1 MTEFHYDQVT
11 QHSLWTQGVDATE
24 SPQPSRATVKHLRER
39 LQVSGASVLS
49 NADLLAIVLGTGPS
63 PPSVIRQMQ
72 ALLASTSLQELL
84 RIDFGELSTT
94 HQLGDTKAAQLQAVV
109 ELARRLT
116 LPADGDRYQILSP
129 ADAANLVRADMS
141 YLDHEE
147 MRILCLDTKNR
158 VVTNIRLYQGTI
170 NSSVLRAAEI
180 FRPAVTRNC
189 PGILICHNHPSGDP
203 TPSPEDEQVTWQ
215 LVEVAKL
222 FDIDLVDH
230 VIIGS
235 NHRFVSLKER
245 LRW

>member
-1 MTEFHYDQVT
+1 MTAFQYDQVT
-11 QHSLWTQGVDATE
+11 QHSLWTHGLDASDTKH
-24 SPQPSRATVKHLRER
+24 SRATVKHLRER
-39 LQVSGASVLS
+39 LQVSGAAVLS
-49 NADLLAIVLGTGPS
+49 TADLLAIVLGTGPS

-72 ALLASTSLQELL
+72 TLLASTSLQELV

-94 HQLGDTKAAQLQAVV
+94 HLLGDAKAAQLQAVV

-116 LPADGDRYQILSP
+116 LPADTERYQILSP
-129 ADAANLVRADMS
+129 ADAATLVRADMS

-147 MRILCLDTKNR
+147 MRVLCLDTKNH
-158 VVTNIRLYQGTI
+158 VVANIRLYQGTI
-170 NSSVLRAAEI
+170 NSSVVRAAEI

-203 TPSPEDEQVTWQ
+203 TPSPEDEQVTRQ

-222 FDIDLVDH
+222 FDIDLIDH

-235 NHRFVSLKER
+235 NHRFSSLKEQ

>member
-1 MTEFHYDQVT
+1 MTEFHYDQAT
-11 QHSLWTQGVDATE
+11 QDSLWTHGADTTE
-24 SPQPSRATVKHLRER
+24 STQHSRATVKHLRER
-39 LQVSGASVLS
+39 LQVNGASVLS

-63 PPSVIRQMQ
+63 PPSVIRQIQ

-84 RIDFGELSTT
+84 RIAFGELSKT
-94 HQLGDTKAAQLQAVV
+94 HQLGDTKSAQLQAVV

-116 LPADGDRYQILSP
+116 LPADTQRYQILSP
-129 ADAANLVRADMS
+129 ADAANFVQAEMS
-141 YLDHEE
+141 FLDHEE
-147 MRILCLDTKNR
+147 LRVLCLDTKHG
-158 VVTNIRLYQGTI
+158 VVANIRLYQGTI

-203 TPSPEDEQVTWQ
+203 TPSLEDEQVTRQ
-215 LVEVAKL
+215 LVEVAKPL
-222 FDIDLVDH
+222 DIDLIDQ

-235 NHRFVSLKER
+235 NPRFVSLKER

>member
-1 MTEFHYDQVT
+1 MTAFQYDQVT
-11 QHSLWTQGVDATE
+11 QHSLWTHGLDAPDTE
-24 SPQPSRATVKHLRER
+24 HSRVTVKHLRER

-49 NADLLAIVLGTGPS
+49 NADLLTIVLGTGPS
-63 PPSVIRQMQ
+63 PPSIIRQMQ

-84 RIDFGELSTT
+84 RIDFGELSKT
-94 HQLGDTKAAQLQAVV
+94 HLLGDAKAAQLQAVL

-116 LPADGDRYQILSP
+116 LPADTERYQIRSP
-129 ADAANLVRADMS
+129 ADAATLVRADMS
-141 YLDHEE
+141 YLDQEE
-147 MRILCLDTKNR
+147 MRVLCLDTKNH
-158 VVTNIRLYQGTI
+158 VVANIRLYQGTI
-170 NSSVLRAAEI
+170 NSSVVRAAEI

-203 TPSPEDEQVTWQ
+203 TPSPEDEQVTRQ

-222 FDIDLVDH
+222 FDIDLIDH

-235 NHRFVSLKER
+235 NHRFSSLKEQ